1 MRQVIQLFALLG
13 FLSIGVRAEG
23 QQWGVTLHLNELYP
37 LGNELK
43 GYYPALWYSSTEGR
57 GILLG
62 GFGAGAYWQAPV
74 RNLGRLR
81 VQGVISRT
89 RYYDTPAIFADAN
102 GQLLGAYLGTATQL
116 NTTLLGLLEVDLLSW
131 MHVASG
137 AGLFGTPWA
146 VTNYGDALVNGQKT
160 SLLLRD
166 RSRAPLVVILPLEIS
181 FSLGGRWRIRERVE
195 WSITPVSRRADHPN
209 ERFLINHLEASY
221 TFGKGRTP

>member
-1 MRQVIQLFALLG
+1 
-13 FLSIGVRAEG
+13 
-23 QQWGVTLHLNELYP
+23 
-37 LGNELK
+37 
-43 GYYPALWYSSTEGR
+43 
-57 GILLG
+57 
-62 GFGAGAYWQAPV
+62 
-74 RNLGRLR
+74 
-81 VQGVISRT
+81 
-89 RYYDTPAIFADAN
+89 
-102 GQLLGAYLGTATQL
+102 
-116 NTTLLGLLEVDLLSW
+116 

-146 VTNYGDALVNGQKT
+146 VTNYGDALVNGPKT